1 MDFREL
7 ILMQHARIH
16 TAEVGQPDWSVQ
28 DYILNG
34 VSEAQ
39 MRQRPL
45 PGSNSLAW
53 LFWHMTRSEDIG
65 ATVILAL
72 SPQVIDQDEWWA
84 RLGVSTRDIATGMDD
99 QEVGELTERIDL
111 AALLAY
117 RTAVGKRTRSILLD
131 LSPEVL
137 DEVID
142 VDLIDHLRAAGV
154 FGPQGELVVQR
165 WSGKKKAYT
174 VSHTI
179 LGHALLHL
187 GQADTIRNLLGL
199 PTI

>member
-7 ILMQHARIH
+7 ILIQHARIH

-28 DYILNG
+28 DYVLNG
-34 VSEAQ
+34 VSEEQ
-39 MRQRPL
+39 MRLRPL

-65 ATVILAL
+65 ENLILAQT
-72 SPQVIDQDEWWA
+72 PQIIDSSDWGT
-84 RLGVSTRDIATGMDD
+84 RLGISLRDVATGMTD
-99 QEVGELTERIDL
+99 QEVGDLTERINID
-111 AALLAY
+111 ALLAY
-117 RTAVGKRTRSILLD
+117 RAAVGRQTRAILAELK
-131 LSPEVL
+131 PEVL

-142 VDLIDHLRAAGV
+142 TDLIDQLRAAGI
-154 FGPQGELVVQR
+154 FGPHGEIVPQR
-165 WSGKKKAYT
+165 WKGKKKAYT
-174 VSHTI
+174 VTHTI